1 LRRDDGSSIDW
12 KASLYY
18 LIAFDLFFQSTSGTC
33 LGLPSAE
40 HIMRRINLQSANVA
54 RSNTIRDI
62 NRQIVLNY
70 VRERGPISRSEIAH
84 ETALQRSTIS
94 LIMDEL
100 KADGL
105 IQEVSG
111 ESSGGRPPILVSLRT
126 ADAVAI
132 GVDLGTIKTVL
143 ATSDLAGRVLEQEEF
158 TTNPDAA
165 KTIRE
170 IVRRTRKLVAS
181 NKRTVEGIGI
191 SLPGLVDSDAG
202 NVYIPHFQWRDL
214 PLAEELKAAVGLP
227 VTVDN
232 DANSAALAELWFGRP
247 EIRQVRDFIMVL
259 VEEGLGTGIVF
270 DGQVYRGEAG
280 AAGEFGHMTIG
291 AGAPVAC
298 AAGSRE
304 CWEAFS
310 SERAALARYQKL
322 SKSNGVSEVSFAELV
337 DLALKGERTAR
348 TALKETARYLGIG
361 IANLIQGLAP
371 QAVIVG
377 GPIVRAWSV
386 ISEDLKRA
394 VETSICRGLPVIP
407 IIASTLGPQPT
418 LMGAIS
424 LVLAS
429 KFASVSVT

>member
-1 LRRDDGSSIDW
+1 V
-12 KASLYY
+12 
-18 LIAFDLFFQSTSGTC
+18 
-33 LGLPSAE
+33 
-40 HIMRRINLQSANVA
+40 RRINLQSANVA

-105 IQEVSG
+105 IEEVSG
-111 ESSGGRPPILVSLRT
+111 ESTGGRPPILLSLRT

-132 GVDLGTIKTVL
+132 GVDLGTARTVL
-143 ATSDLAGRVLEQEEF
+143 ATSDLAGRVLEQEDF
-158 TTNPDAA
+158 ATSPDAV
-165 KTIRE
+165 KTIRQ
-170 IVRRTRKLVAS
+170 IVQRTRRLVEK
-181 NKRTVEGIGI
+181 NNGTLEGIGI
-191 SLPGLVDSDAG
+191 SLPGLVDPEAG
-202 NVYIPHFQWRDL
+202 KLYIPHFQWRDL
-214 PLAEELKAAVGLP
+214 RLADELKAAVGLP
-227 VTVDN
+227 VSVDN
-232 DANSAALAELWFGRP
+232 DANAAALAELWFGRP

-259 VEEGLGTGIVF
+259 VEEGVGTGIVF

-291 AGAPVAC
+291 KGAPVAC

-310 SERAALARYQKL
+310 SERAALARYARL
-322 SKSNGVSEVSFAELV
+322 SRKSNGSTNINCGQLV
-337 DLALKGERTAR
+337 DLALNGDPSACA
-348 TALKETARYLGIG
+348 ALKETAHYLGTG
-361 IANLIQGLAP
+361 ISNLIQGLAP
-371 QAVIVG
+371 EAVIVG

-386 ISEDLKRA
+386 IAEDLKSA
-394 VETSICRGLPVIP
+394 VESSICRGLPSTP